1 MKRWTMEEDI
11 FLHEHFDA
19 VGDFIGVHDLGRPPK
34 SAISTNNACVRHG
47 HHLRVARYCMEAC
60 APTRFESHR
69 GEVI

>member
-34 SAISTNNACVRHG
+34 SATR
-47 HHLRVARYCMEAC
+47 RVVLLKKSGQWDAL
-60 APTRFESHR
+60 TRMKSAERDYRIIAKRKASK
-69 GEVI
+69 